1 MTAEEVAYNAM
12 AYYLASENLTGERFK
27 NYFRDEEYNIDDI
40 NFYIPKCKADIEQ
53 VFLVLKNHKNLYEI
67 VELVRSK
74 SASS

>member
-1 MTAEEVAYNAM
+1 M
-12 AYYLASENLTGERFK
+12 ACNIIMGESGTLRTTQFSATTQ
-27 NYFRDEEYNIDDI
+27 YNIDDI